1 MSTTHSAAPNASTPQ
16 QELDALV
23 AKVAALARLS
33 VDLTRLSLD
42 IQDTFPAVMMQV
54 AAMSAASAP
63 TVVRGVPQTPDEVEA
78 AHPPSPNDPQSWYV
92 VIVGREPGLYT
103 NSDAA
108 DMQTTGIPNQ
118 FRQRKT
124 GLREALAF
132 YRNKYEAGKVEKWN

>member
-63 TVVRGVPQTPDEVEA
+63 TVVRGFPKPRRSRGCTPSLSQR
-78 AHPPSPNDPQSWYV
+78 SPELVCCNCGS
-92 VIVGREPGLYT
+92 
-103 NSDAA
+103 
-108 DMQTTGIPNQ
+108 
-118 FRQRKT
+118 
-124 GLREALAF
+124 
-132 YRNKYEAGKVEKWN
+132 